1 MRAADIMQEGI
12 LSVSPE
18 LALRDFEEL
27 LTSEAISGAPVT
39 GPDGK
44 LLGIASK
51 TDIVR
56 VLAEHASSRYDVFDP
71 DLTVEDVMT
80 PDVITVSPEED
91 VKAIARRMID
101 GQLHRVLVAQG
112 DEVLGIVT
120 AFDLLKLIA

>member
-56 VLAEHASSRYDVFDP
+56 VLAEHASSRNDAFDP
-71 DLTVEDVMT
+71 ELTVEDVMT
-80 PDVITVSPEED
+80 PEVITVSPEED
-91 VKAIARRMID
+91 VQAIARRMID

-112 DEVLGIVT
+112 DEILGIVT